1 MMPAQNRAAGMNF
14 GFPDVCNTPAGPAT
28 VPIPYPNIGMNAQ
41 ATGFAVVVKVNMVNA
56 LHMASTI
63 SMTSGDEGG
72 VAHPTV
78 KGTGMFTSGSPKVF
92 VEKIPGTHLGAMA
105 TGNSGNCAS
114 AAAIVPSSV
123 NVFYTDATPRGVS
136 RNDEGDRWGRHLD
149 AGDVADLAE
158 VAVRTVARV
167 DLDADG
173 TLRVALSSIG
183 HDAGALVDA
192 AIESH
197 AATALELDLRGCGGG
212 ALDGGIDLA
221 ARFLPQGAPVA
232 LVVDRDGDE
241 EVRRARVDGRLDIDI
256 LVRVDG
262 GTASAAEICAVALT
276 SHRRA
281 TVRGER
287 TAGKGAILQCHPA
300 GAGGVTTSVG
310 EALGPQGERIEGVGV
325 YATRTLLL
333 DSEGRDLAKLLH
345 HLGGHLQREP
355 LFRSVLAIA
364 QRQHGHRH
372 HQPRGLARGGDQI
385 DAPADVREHGP
396 VLLERSEVELRPHLI
411 FQ

>member
-14 GFPDVCNTPAGPAT
+14 GFPDVCNTPVGPAT

-92 VEKIPGTHLGAMA
+92 VEKIPGAHLGAMA

-123 NVFYTDATPRGVS
+123 NVFYTDATPRGAP
-136 RNDEGDRWGRHLD
+136 RNDAGDRWARHLD
-149 AGDVADLAE
+149 ARDVADLAE
-158 VAVRTVARV
+158 VAVRTVAKLE
-167 DLDADG
+167 LDPEG
-173 TLRVALSSIG
+173 TVRVAMSSIG

-197 AATALELDLRGCGGG
+197 AARALELDLRGCGGG

-221 ARFLPQGAPVA
+221 ARFLPQGAPIAV
-232 LVVDRDGDE
+232 VVDRDGDE
-241 EVRRARVDGRLDIDI
+241 EVRRARVDGRLDIEI
-256 LVRVDG
+256 IVRVDG
-262 GTASAAEICAVALT
+262 ATASAAEICAVALA
-276 SHRRA
+276 SHGRA
-281 TVRGER
+281 TLRGEP
-287 TAGKGAILQCHPA
+287 TAGKGAILQFHPA
-300 GAGGVTTSVG
+300 GAGGITASIG
-310 EALGPQGERIEGVGV
+310 EVLGPYGEQIEGVGV
-325 YATRTLLL
+325 A
-333 DSEGRDLAKLLH
+333 
-345 HLGGHLQREP
+345 
-355 LFRSVLAIA
+355 AI
-364 QRQHGHRH
+364 RM
-372 HQPRGLARGGDQI
+372 PT
-385 DAPADVREHGP
+385 
-396 VLLERSEVELRPHLI
+396 
-411 FQ
+411 